1 MKKQKNVSFFKYNL
15 KKKKLLLML
24 LIYVTYIRGEVEKK
38 KKICYIFVE
47 KGKKIYC

>member
-1 MKKQKNVSFFKYNL
+1 
-15 KKKKLLLML
+15 ML
-24 LIYVTYIRGEVEKK
+24 LIYVTYIPREVEKK